1 MTGTRKLTGDAK
13 RLSAVALLVFGGLL
27 ASPAS
32 ADTWVEVTD
41 SDTLREL
48 VSGATATIEID
59 EDISVS
65 GSYFA
70 DGTAKIEAWGETFDR
85 TWEIKGDD
93 QVCYS
98 SSTETNCFSFER
110 SQEQPNRYRVI
121 NVKTGQL
128 THFELKEGG
137 DKAATVALADAQEG
151 GLASPSAS
159 DIAAELSNPNSAL
172 GTMNFNIDYL
182 AYQGDLPG
190 AGDQNAT
197 RVTFQPGLPYPL
209 SDSLN
214 FFLRPAISLIISQD
228 VPTGSGSYDTLKA
241 EIGDIGFDASLGK
254 SLPGGYV
261 VTGGLAGTLPTA
273 TDDDLGLDQWLLG
286 PQLGIAKMAK
296 WGVAGFIVSHQRDV
310 AVKMTSI
317 PKLLPGSIFMHLI

>member
-93 QVCYS
+93 QV
-98 SSTETNCFSFER
+98 
-110 SQEQPNRYRVI
+110 
-121 NVKTGQL
+121 
-128 THFELKEGG
+128 
-137 DKAATVALADAQEG
+137 
-151 GLASPSAS
+151 
-159 DIAAELSNPNSAL
+159 
-172 GTMNFNIDYL
+172 M
-182 AYQGDLPG
+182 
-190 AGDQNAT
+190 
-197 RVTFQPGLPYPL
+197 
-209 SDSLN
+209 
-214 FFLRPAISLIISQD
+214 
-228 VPTGSGSYDTLKA
+228 
-241 EIGDIGFDASLGK
+241 
-254 SLPGGYV
+254 
-261 VTGGLAGTLPTA
+261 
-273 TDDDLGLDQWLLG
+273 LLVLHRN
-286 PQLGIAKMAK
+286 Q
-296 WGVAGFIVSHQRDV
+296 VF
-310 AVKMTSI
+310 
-317 PKLLPGSIFMHLI
+317 HL